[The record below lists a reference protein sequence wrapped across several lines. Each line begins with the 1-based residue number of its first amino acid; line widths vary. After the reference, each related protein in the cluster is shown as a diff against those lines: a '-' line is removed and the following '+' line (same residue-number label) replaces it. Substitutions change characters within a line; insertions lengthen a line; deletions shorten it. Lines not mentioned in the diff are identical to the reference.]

1 MDLKKYYNTCTIL
14 DLFILEISMHKPLLL
29 TALFEISQ
37 HTLAIEANDPNIFL
51 TLKKKRLINLVA

>member
-51 TLKKKRLINLVA
+51 TLKKKR